1 MTKSYEDW
9 AVESAWAT
17 LAELDQSEWEA
28 YMDADL
34 TFLMGY
40 ASCDQF
46 AEAALILRQ
55 VEGNGLAEKLAA
67 DDAEERFVPPVDL
80 LCIADTPRAEPR
92 DEACPSDGDTVDFR
106 LCAKGYRG
114 TMLHVGSG
122 SYPGERFDNPLGD
135 TDPDRC
141 RHHLGQSEAG
151 QVWCNHP
158 RAVSAPEHQRQ
169 EDHMTLLQ
177 TMKVGAR

>member
-1 MTKSYEDW
+1 MTKRYEDW
-9 AVESAWAT
+9 AVETAWAT
-17 LAELDQSEWEA
+17 LAELDQSEWAA

-92 DEACPSDGDTVDFR
+92 DEACPPTGTRKTS
-106 LCAKGYRG
+106 GYVPRAIG
-114 TMLHVGSG
+114 ARCCTPGEGATRGSG
-122 SYPGERFDNPLGD
+122 STTPSATPTPTAAGITWANRRRARSGAITRER
-135 TDPDRC
+135 
-141 RHHLGQSEAG
+141 
-151 QVWCNHP
+151 
-158 RAVSAPEHQRQ
+158 
-169 EDHMTLLQ
+169 
-177 TMKVGAR
+177 